1 MGKIDIQVSANSG
14 VIDNIIKKIDELEN
28 KMISLKG
35 TMKTLDSSNPEMETL
50 KRELAEVR
58 KQMEQY
64 IEEARNLKQAKLDN
78 DIATRKEIA
87 TLSEQSNNYER
98 MAESIAAIIGN
109 REQNIKRIIDE
120 TNAVAQ
126 LKEEQ
131 KKLDKAV
138 KDGILSQDKAT
149 KQKVG
154 LIAQEKIHKQNISE
168 LNQIVKN
175 ETKEFL
181 AANSSMDGISQTLG
195 RMRMV
200 YRGLSEEARNSSFGR
215 QLQADIVSLN
225 TKLTT
230 LDASIGNY
238 QRNVGNYASGWNGL
252 QNSMQQVIREA
263 PTLAVSLNTFFLA
276 ISNNLPIL
284 ADEIKKAKIA
294 YKEYTDAVAAGNTN
308 LKKVQPVW
316 KQLIGTLFSW
326 QSLLVVGISLLSV
339 YGKDI
344 ANWVKEFIKG
354 KEAINIFAEA
364 QKKLNEAQLEG
375 SKNAQEELI
384 KLQLLRRE
392 AEDEK
397 KDRNERLKAVAEL
410 QRLYPNYLG
419 NIDKEK
425 ILTGQVSDVYNQL
438 TTNIKNAAIAKAKF
452 DKAVAIA
459 KEKEEIE
466 DSLAQLTGQTTNDEN
481 YINGVR
487 KRIQLL
493 EESRKKESELM
504 SLAGAFEN
512 QVNFTGSIPKSDTQK
527 KLEKIIETYEA
538 LQKKAKELERVS
550 EGVNVSGLIDPDAAR
565 RAEEEAQRRA
575 EQEKKAEEERLKLQQ
590 QLTDALLQ
598 DELKL
603 QSARV
608 ALLEDGKEKRLAAS
622 KAEYEEQKAALQK
635 EYDDRLAQY
644 KKLNQEMPK
653 EVSQTF
659 VQRGITIREQ
669 REQRDDNIEK
679 EYQKELL
686 KRQQQLTDVFLAD
699 EEKKKEAIKRRYE
712 LEREWAN
719 KNLEGD
725 QLNRILELIG
735 SAEQKEMDNLNNELF
750 KNSDIWE
757 KLFDNL
763 EKYTTSTL
771 EDILK
776 KAKQVNTEGW
786 NPNDVKVWK
795 EAINKADKEI
805 NKRNPFKGITKSWNN
820 LIKAVKADDKDG
832 IGATMT
838 ELSGGINEVSSMAI
852 NLGDSL
858 AKAFSG
864 DEAAEMN
871 EDVKNVISSLAS
883 AGQLAA
889 GIATGNVQGIVSG
902 GMGLVSSVSKLF
914 SGRAKKEES
923 EAQRRAVVLSQTQ
936 ELVNNIL
943 ERRIKLLKEIKGI
956 EYDTIKAQ
964 NDQLIKNQKALLDSQ
979 IRNSRAFL
987 QKSGKNNNLSLG
999 DLGIKSAKDAYEAVY
1014 GDLANTIT
1022 DYLQNKGYKWEHYD
1036 ELKKIADA
1044 YKDIIEAE
1052 EEFRQATEESFTG
1065 MNFDSLIDDISSLV
1079 GNMENGMK
1087 DVADSFEDMLGKAM
1101 QQAIKKDLAD
1111 ESLKNWY
1118 ERFTSFMKDREGMS
1132 EQQVKDTINQLKKEY
1147 TDIVTGAREEW
1158 EAIEKD
1164 FGLDKLSGQQDASMK
1179 GFQAMSQDTGDE
1191 LNGRFTA
1198 LQAAGENIKEQN
1210 IVQTELFSD
1219 LSTKVSSLIS
1229 IGANT
1234 QTIAEDVRSVLTNSF
1249 LQLVNIA
1256 DNTESSAKTL
1266 KFIDEKMDKVARKI
1280 QNL

>member
-64 IEEARNLKQAKLDN
+64 IEEVRNLKQAKLDN
-78 DIATRKEIA
+78 DIATRKEAA
-87 TLSEQSNNYER
+87 TLSDQSNNYER
-98 MAESIAAIIGN
+98 MAESISAIIGN

-154 LIAQEKIHKQNISE
+154 LVAQEKIHKQNISE

-181 AANSSMDGISQTLG
+181 AATSSMDGMSQTLG

-200 YRGLSEEARNSSFGR
+200 YRGLSEEARNSSFGK
-215 QLQADIVSLN
+215 QLQSDIVSLN

-238 QRNVGNYASGWNGL
+238 QRNIGNYASGWNGL

-308 LKKVQPVW
+308 LQKVQPVW

-326 QSLLVVGISLLSV
+326 QSLLVVGISLLSI

-344 ANWVKEFIKG
+344 ANWVKELISG
-354 KEAINIFAEA
+354 KEAVNSFAEA

-392 AEDEK
+392 AENEK
-397 KDRNERLKAVAEL
+397 KDRKDRLKAVAEL
-410 QRLYPNYLG
+410 QRLYPDYLG

-425 ILTGQVSDVYNQL
+425 ILTGQVAGEYQAL
-438 TTNIKNAAIAKAKF
+438 TSSIMDAAIAKSKF
-452 DKAVAIA
+452 DKAVAVA
-459 KEKEEIE
+459 KEK
-466 DSLAQLTGQTTNDEN
+466 DDLQEN
-481 YINGVR
+481 YNKIIADSSKTLGRLGVNST
-487 KRIQLL
+487 
-493 EESRKKESELM
+493 E
-504 SLAGAFEN
+504 
-512 QVNFTGSIPKSDTQK
+512 QVKK
-527 KLEKIIETYEA
+527 KLEELKEIQGTTQGRYFGAAQRADDIKK
-538 LQKKAKELERVS
+538 LQAISDAYDVLINKEKELENISR
-550 EGVNVSGLIDPDAAR
+550 GINVSGLINPNAAK
-565 RAEEEAQRRA
+565 RAEEEARRA
-575 EQEKKAEEERLKLQQ
+575 AEERLKLQQ

-644 KKLNQEMPK
+644 RKLNQEMPE

-669 REQRDDNIEK
+669 REQRDNNIEK
-679 EYQKELL
+679 EHQKELL
-686 KRQQQLTDVFLAD
+686 KRQQQLTDVFLSD

-719 KNLEGD
+719 KNLKGD
-725 QLNRILELIG
+725 QLNRFLELIG

-832 IGATMT
+832 IGAAMT

-1065 MNFDSLIDDISSLV
+1065 MNFDSLIDDTSSLV
-1079 GNMENGMK
+1079 ANMKNGMK

-1118 ERFTSFMKDREGMS
+1118 ERFTEFMKGREGMS
-1132 EQQVKDTINQLKKEY
+1132 EQQVKDTISQLKQQY
-1147 TDIVTGAREEW
+1147 TDIVNGAREEW

-1179 GFQAMSQDTGDE
+1179 GFQVMSQDLGSE

-1198 LQAAGENIKEQN
+1198 VQAAGESIKEQN

-1219 LSTKVSSLIS
+1219 LSIKASSLIS

-1266 KFIDEKMDKVARKI
+1266 KLIDEKMDKVARKI

>member
-276 ISNNLPIL
+276 ISNNLPML

-308 LKKVQPVW
+308 LQKVQPVW

-326 QSLLVVGISLLSV
+326 QSLLVVGISLLSI

-344 ANWVKEFIKG
+344 ANWAKELVSG
-354 KEAINIFAEA
+354 KEAVNSFAEA

-392 AEDEK
+392 AENGASM
-397 KDRNERLKAVAEL
+397 KDRIKAVQEL
-410 QRLYPNYLG
+410 QRLYPDYLG

-425 ILTGQVSDVYNQL
+425 ILAGDVSGIYKTMAN
-438 TTNIKNAAIAKAKF
+438 NILEAARAKAQL
-452 DKAVAIA
+452 DRATKA
-459 KEKEEIE
+459 
-466 DSLAQLTGQTTNDEN
+466 AQEATELENAFKTLSQEGPIFNLFPDNDES
-481 YINGVR
+481 YIKDVK
-487 KRIQLL
+487 KRIDQL
-493 EESRKKESELM
+493 EKIRKETQENTSRAL
-504 SLAGAFEN
+504 GT
-512 QVNFTGSIPKSDTQK
+512 FTFIPKNEEQK
-527 KLEKIIETYEA
+527 KLEEIIDTYTKWQNKIKETEEITENI
-538 LQKKAKELERVS
+538 KVPD
-550 EGVNVSGLIDPDAAR
+550 LIDPDTAK

-608 ALLEDGKEKRLAAS
+608 ALLEDGKEKSLAAS

-644 KKLNQEMPK
+644 KKLNQEMPE

-686 KRQQQLTDVFLAD
+686 KRQQQLTDVF
-699 EEKKKEAIKRRYE
+699 
-712 LEREWAN
+712 
-719 KNLEGD
+719 
-725 QLNRILELIG
+725 
-735 SAEQKEMDNLNNELF
+735 
-750 KNSDIWE
+750 
-757 KLFDNL
+757 
-763 EKYTTSTL
+763 
-771 EDILK
+771 
-776 KAKQVNTEGW
+776 
-786 NPNDVKVWK
+786 
-795 EAINKADKEI
+795 
-805 NKRNPFKGITKSWNN
+805 
-820 LIKAVKADDKDG
+820 
-832 IGATMT
+832 
-838 ELSGGINEVSSMAI
+838 
-852 NLGDSL
+852 
-858 AKAFSG
+858 
-864 DEAAEMN
+864 
-871 EDVKNVISSLAS
+871 
-883 AGQLAA
+883 
-889 GIATGNVQGIVSG
+889 
-902 GMGLVSSVSKLF
+902 
-914 SGRAKKEES
+914 
-923 EAQRRAVVLSQTQ
+923 
-936 ELVNNIL
+936 
-943 ERRIKLLKEIKGI
+943 
-956 EYDTIKAQ
+956 
-964 NDQLIKNQKALLDSQ
+964 
-979 IRNSRAFL
+979 
-987 QKSGKNNNLSLG
+987 
-999 DLGIKSAKDAYEAVY
+999 
-1014 GDLANTIT
+1014 
-1022 DYLQNKGYKWEHYD
+1022 
-1036 ELKKIADA
+1036 
-1044 YKDIIEAE
+1044 
-1052 EEFRQATEESFTG
+1052 
-1065 MNFDSLIDDISSLV
+1065 
-1079 GNMENGMK
+1079 
-1087 DVADSFEDMLGKAM
+1087 
-1101 QQAIKKDLAD
+1101 
-1111 ESLKNWY
+1111 
-1118 ERFTSFMKDREGMS
+1118 
-1132 EQQVKDTINQLKKEY
+1132 
-1147 TDIVTGAREEW
+1147 
-1158 EAIEKD
+1158 
-1164 FGLDKLSGQQDASMK
+1164 FG
-1179 GFQAMSQDTGDE
+1179 
-1191 LNGRFTA
+1191 
-1198 LQAAGENIKEQN
+1198 
-1210 IVQTELFSD
+1210 
-1219 LSTKVSSLIS
+1219 
-1229 IGANT
+1229 
-1234 QTIAEDVRSVLTNSF
+1234 
-1249 LQLVNIA
+1249 
-1256 DNTESSAKTL
+1256 
-1266 KFIDEKMDKVARKI
+1266 
-1280 QNL
+1280 